1 MKKTSLAL
9 ALGLLMLNNAAQA
22 ADINFSGYGSIR
34 AGLVLGDDHFPRN
47 FNYDDK
53 IDFKEESVFALQAK
67 TQINDDWSATIILQ
81 ARGQDDF
88 KLEARWAYLNY
99 ELTDET
105 TLTVGRFALPY
116 FRNSD
121 TQDIGYAHNYSV
133 MPRSVYRGQAFDV
146 IEGIRLMHS
155 TFIGDGDITIKGSY
169 GSFSGSTITGL
180 GEVYSDANNIM
191 QLSLEY
197 SYDWFSIYFGALN
210 AELYLDINNQLDAA
224 LMNSLPGYTVNEGTV
239 YTPGNLAVYDMS
251 ATYVEEDSAT
261 YLSTGFT
268 IDYQQ
273 WLFNAE
279 YATYKI
285 DDSFSEQNKS
295 MYVSLGYRFDKTVV
309 TLVHEDVSYKFEYE
323 NVFSSDPYVNAFLTA
338 TNNTFLKPNEYDAQG
353 IHIRYDASE
362 GIAYKFEYTYATDKL
377 EGEGASVVTF
387 GIDYVF

>member
-1 MKKTSLAL
+1 
-9 ALGLLMLNNAAQA
+9 
-22 ADINFSGYGSIR
+22 
-34 AGLVLGDDHFPRN
+34 
-47 FNYDDK
+47 
-53 IDFKEESVFALQAK
+53 
-67 TQINDDWSATIILQ
+67 
-81 ARGQDDF
+81 
-88 KLEARWAYLNY
+88 
-99 ELTDET
+99 
-105 TLTVGRFALPY
+105 
-116 FRNSD
+116 
-121 TQDIGYAHNYSV
+121 
-133 MPRSVYRGQAFDV
+133 
-146 IEGIRLMHS
+146 MHS

-210 AELYLDINNQLDAA
+210 AELDLDINNQLDAA

-362 GIAYKFEYTYATDKL
+362 GIAYKFEYTYATDKV